1 MRRYRVTHT
10 TRYEYE
16 SPVLHATHAAH
27 LEPRGLANQRVLES
41 RIMVTPEQAEL
52 RSRRD
57 YFGNLTHFIEILA
70 PHETLEV
77 KSTSRVE
84 VAPPQLEL
92 APSTRMAWEKVRE
105 QLMKDRALVPAR
117 EFCFDS
123 PLVRSH
129 PRLAEYAAP
138 TFTPG
143 RPFVDAVG
151 ELSERIFREFKYEP
165 RATDISTPLAQVL
178 RERRGVCQDFAQL
191 AVGCLRSLGL
201 AARYV
206 SGYLETDPPPGR
218 PKLVGADASHA
229 WASAYLP
236 SLGWIDFDPT
246 NAVFPGERHV
256 TVAWGRDFSDISP
269 LRGVVLGGGEH
280 TLAVAVDVTL
290 EDEPSRSL
298 AEELPSA
305 PA

>member
-1 MRRYRVTHT
+1 VRRYRVRHT
-10 TRYEYE
+10 TRYDYE
-16 SPVLHATHAAH
+16 GPVLHATHALH
-27 LEPRGLANQRVLES
+27 LEPRALTHQRVLES
-41 RIMVTPEQAEL
+41 KLVISPHEAEL
-52 RSRRD
+52 QSGRD
-57 YFGNLTHFIEILA
+57 YFGNITHFVEVLA
-70 PHETLEV
+70 PHEVLEV
-77 KSTSRVE
+77 TSHSRVE

-92 APSTRMAWEKVRE
+92 TPATRLSWEKVRE
-105 QLMKDRALVPAR
+105 QLERDRSLLSAR

-129 PRLAEYAAP
+129 QLLAEYAAP

-165 RATDISTPLAQVL
+165 LATDVSTPLAQVL

-201 AARYV
+201 AGRYV
-206 SGYLETDPPPGR
+206 SGYLETDAPPGR

-236 SLGWIDFDPT
+236 ALGWIDFDPT
-246 NAVFPGERHV
+246 NAVFPGERHL
-256 TVAWGRDFSDISP
+256 TVAWGRDFSDVSP
-269 LRGVVLGGGEH
+269 LRGIVLGGGQH
-280 TLAVAVDVTL
+280 SLSVAVDVT
-290 EDEPSRSL
+290 P
-298 AEELPSA
+298 EE
-305 PA
+305 

>member
-1 MRRYRVTHT
+1 VRRYRVTHV

-16 SPVLHATHAAH
+16 SPVLHATHALH
-27 LEPRGLANQRVLES
+27 LEPRALGHQRVLDS
-41 RIMVTPEQAEL
+41 RITIAPEQAEL
-52 RSRRD
+52 QGGRD
-57 YFGNLTHFIEILA
+57 YFGNITHFVEVLA
-70 PHETLEV
+70 PHDVLEV
-77 KSTSRVE
+77 KSESRVE

-92 APSTRMAWEKVRE
+92 APATRVSWEKVRE
-105 QLMKDRALVPAR
+105 QLQRDRQYLTAF

-129 PRLAEYAAP
+129 QLLVEYAAP

-165 RATDISTPLAQVL
+165 LATDVSTPLAQVL

-201 AARYV
+201 AGRYV
-206 SGYLETDPPPGR
+206 SGYLETEAPPGR

-229 WASAYLP
+229 WASAFLP

-256 TVAWGRDFSDISP
+256 TVAWGRDFSDVSP
-269 LRGVVLGGGEH
+269 LRGIVLGGGQH
-280 TLAVAVDVTL
+280 TLSVAVDVVP
-290 EDEPSRSL
+290 ED
-298 AEELPSA
+298 
-305 PA
+305 

>member
-1 MRRYRVTHT
+1 VRRYRVRHT

-16 SPVLHATHAAH
+16 SPVLHATHALH
-27 LEPRGLANQRVLES
+27 LEPRGLKHQRVLES
-41 RIMVTPEQAEL
+41 RLDISPDVAEL
-52 RSRRD
+52 QSGRD
-57 YFGNLTHFIEILA
+57 YFGNMTHFVELLS
-70 PHETLEV
+70 PHEALEV
-77 KSTSRVE
+77 SCESRVE

-92 APSTRMAWEKVRE
+92 APATRLSWEKVRE
-105 QLMKDRALVPAR
+105 QLQRDRSLISAR

-129 PRLAEYAAP
+129 SMLAEYAAP
-138 TFTPG
+138 IFTSG

-165 RATDISTPLAQVL
+165 LATDVSTPLAQVL

-201 AARYV
+201 AGRYV
-206 SGYLETDPPPGR
+206 SGYLETEPPPGR

-229 WASAYLP
+229 WASAFLP

-256 TVAWGRDFSDISP
+256 TVAWGRDFSDVSP
-269 LRGVVLGGGEH
+269 LRGIVLGGGQH
-280 TLAVAVDVTL
+280 TLAVAVDVTV
-290 EDEPSRSL
+290 ED
-298 AEELPSA
+298 
-305 PA
+305 

>member
-1 MRRYRVTHT
+1 MRRYRVSHT

-16 SPVLHATHAAH
+16 SPVLHATHVLH
-27 LEPRGLANQRVLES
+27 LQPRSLAQQRVLES
-41 RIMVTPEQAEL
+41 RVVVSPHEAEL
-52 RSRRD
+52 RSGHD
-57 YFGNLTHFIEILA
+57 YFGNTTHFVEILTA
-70 PHETLEV
+70 HEVLEV
-77 KSTSRVE
+77 RSESLVE

-92 APSTRMAWEKVRE
+92 SPTTRVSWEKVKE
-105 QLMKDRALVPAR
+105 QLAGDRALLAAR
-117 EFCFDS
+117 EYCFDS

-129 PRLAEYAAP
+129 SLLAEYAAA
-138 TFTPG
+138 TFAPG

-165 RATDISTPLAQVL
+165 KATDISTPLAQVL

-201 AARYV
+201 AGRYV
-206 SGYLETDPPPGR
+206 SGYMETDPPPDR

-236 SLGWIDFDPT
+236 GLGWVDFDPT

-256 TVAWGRDFSDISP
+256 TVAWGRDFSDVSP
-269 LRGVVLGGGEH
+269 LCGVVLGGGAH
-280 TLAVAVDVTL
+280 SLAVAVDVTP
-290 EDEPSRSL
+290 EG
-298 AEELPSA
+298 
-305 PA
+305 

>member
-16 SPVLHATHAAH
+16 SPVLHATHALH
-27 LEPRGLANQRVLES
+27 LEPRSLGRQRVLES
-41 RIMVTPEQAEL
+41 RLGISPGQAEL
-52 RSRRD
+52 QAGRD
-57 YFGNLTHFIEILA
+57 YFGNVTHLVEILA
-70 PHETLEV
+70 PHDVLEV
-77 KSTSRVE
+77 KSSSRVE
-84 VAPPQLEL
+84 LSAPEHEL
-92 APSTRMAWEKVRE
+92 TPASRISWEKVRE
-105 QLMKDRALVPAR
+105 QLEQDRTLLAAR

-129 PRLAEYAAP
+129 HLLADYAAP

-143 RPFVDAVG
+143 RPFIDAVG

-165 RATDISTPLAQVL
+165 LVTDVSTPLAQVL

-201 AARYV
+201 AGRYV
-206 SGYLETDPPPGR
+206 SGYLETEAPPGR

-229 WASAYLP
+229 WAAAFVP
-236 SLGWIDFDPT
+236 ALGWIDFDPT

-256 TVAWGRDFSDISP
+256 TVAWGRDFSDVSP
-269 LRGVVLGGGEH
+269 LRGIVLGGGQH
-280 TLAVAVDVTL
+280 SLSVAVDVTL
-290 EDEPSRSL
+290 DEDQHDG
-298 AEELPSA
+298 
-305 PA
+305 

>member
-1 MRRYRVTHT
+1 MRRYRVSHT

-16 SPVLHATHAAH
+16 SPVLHATHAMH
-27 LEPRGLANQRVLES
+27 LEPRSLLHQRVLES
-41 RIMVTPEQAEL
+41 RITVSPDQAEL
-52 RSRRD
+52 QGGRD
-57 YFGNLTHFIEILA
+57 YFGNATHFCEVLA
-70 PHETLEV
+70 PHDVLEV
-77 KSTSRVE
+77 KSESRVE

-92 APSTRMAWEKVRE
+92 TPATRLSWEKVRE
-105 QLMKDRALVPAR
+105 QLEKEREYLSAR

-129 PRLAEYAAP
+129 HMLAEYAAP
-138 TFTPG
+138 TFSPG
-143 RPFVDAVG
+143 RPFVDAIG

-165 RATDISTPLAQVL
+165 LATDVSTPLAQVL

-201 AARYV
+201 AGRYV
-206 SGYLETDPPPGR
+206 SGYLETEPPPGR

-229 WASAYLP
+229 WASAFLP

-256 TVAWGRDFSDISP
+256 TVAWGRDFSDVSP
-269 LRGVVLGGGEH
+269 LRGIVLGGGQH
-280 TLAVAVDVTL
+280 TLSVAVDVTP
-290 EDEPSRSL
+290 ED
-298 AEELPSA
+298 
-305 PA
+305 

>member
-1 MRRYRVTHT
+1 MRRYRLSHT

-16 SPVLHATHAAH
+16 SPVLHATHALH
-27 LEPRGLANQRVLES
+27 LEPRNLPHQRVLES
-41 RIMVTPEQAEL
+41 RIKVSPESAEQQKG
-52 RSRRD
+52 RD
-57 YFGNLTHFIEILA
+57 YFGNATHLIEILA
-70 PHETLEV
+70 PHEVLEV
-77 KSTSRVE
+77 KSESRVE

-92 APSTRMAWEKVRE
+92 SPATRLSWENVRD
-105 QLMKDRALVPAR
+105 QLAADRSFISAR

-129 PRLAEYAAP
+129 HLLAEYAAP
-138 TFTPG
+138 TFSPG

-165 RATDISTPLAQVL
+165 LATDVSTPLAQVL

-206 SGYLETDPPPGR
+206 SGYLETEPPPGR

-229 WASAYLP
+229 WASAFLP
-236 SLGWIDFDPT
+236 ALGWVDFDPT

-256 TVAWGRDFSDISP
+256 TVAWGRDFSDVSP
-269 LRGVVLGGGEH
+269 LRGIVLGGGQH
-280 TLAVAVDVTL
+280 SLAVAVDVTP
-290 EDEPSRSL
+290 ED
-298 AEELPSA
+298 
-305 PA
+305 

>member
-1 MRRYRVTHT
+1 MRRYRLQHT

-16 SPVLHATHAAH
+16 GPVLHATHALH
-27 LEPRGLANQRVLES
+27 LEPRGLQHQRVLES
-41 RIMVTPEQAEL
+41 RITISPDQAEL
-52 RSRRD
+52 QSGRD
-57 YFGNLTHFIEILA
+57 YFGNVTHLVEILA
-70 PHETLEV
+70 PHEVLEV
-77 KSTSRVE
+77 KSESRVE

-92 APSTRMAWEKVRE
+92 TPATRLSWEKVRE
-105 QLMKDRALVPAR
+105 QLEQDRAFLSAR

-129 PRLAEYAAP
+129 HLLAEYAAP
-138 TFTPG
+138 IFTPG

-165 RATDISTPLAQVL
+165 LATDVSTPLAQVL

-201 AARYV
+201 AGRYV
-206 SGYLETDPPPGR
+206 SGYLETDAPLGR
-218 PKLVGADASHA
+218 PKLIGADASHA
-229 WASAYLP
+229 WASAFLP
-236 SLGWIDFDPT
+236 ALGWIDFDPT

-256 TVAWGRDFSDISP
+256 TVAWGRDFSDVSP
-269 LRGVVLGGGEH
+269 LRGIVLGGGQH

-290 EDEPSRSL
+290 ED
-298 AEELPSA
+298 
-305 PA
+305 